1 MGIYSS
7 SETAPAQ
14 IATVKQR
21 RMGPAVQWIALQLV
35 LILVGITCLLPFIWM
50 VSTSFKEPFQV
61 FTYPPEFIPNP
72 WTTAGYSRLADVSPI
87 MWVINSIVV
96 STVITV
102 SQLFFSSL
110 AAYSFARIRFPGREF
125 IFMGYLATMMIPG
138 QVTLIPTYILVK
150 TFGWID
156 TMYALTMPYLF
167 GSAFGTFLLRQFF
180 LTIPTELEDAARIDG
195 AGYLGTYFRII
206 LPLSKPALAT
216 LGVFVFLFF
225 WNDFLWPLIVINTD
239 EHRTL
244 PVGLAVISR
253 GYFGTDWS
261 ALMAGTVIS
270 LVPIL
275 VIFFMAQRYFV
286 QGITLTGLKG

>member
-1 MGIYSS
+1 M
-7 SETAPAQ
+7 TAKTYRLTT
-14 IATVKQR
+14 IFQR
-21 RMGPAVQWIALQLV
+21 SILHTG
-35 LILVGITCLLPFIWM
+35 LILVGISCLIPFVWM

-72 WTTAGYSRLADVSPI
+72 WTLTGYQNLVDKVPI
-87 MWVINSIVV
+87 SNWVLNSIVV
-96 STVITV
+96 TVTITV
-102 SQLFFSSL
+102 CQLLFSSL
-110 AAYSFARIRFPGREF
+110 AAYSFARIQFPGREI
-125 IFMGYLATMMIPG
+125 IFMAYLATMMIPG
-138 QVTLIPTYILVK
+138 QVTLIPTYILIK

-195 AGYLGTYFRII
+195 AGYLSTYFRII

-239 EHRTL
+239 ENRTL
-244 PVGLAVISR
+244 PVGLAVLSR
-253 GYFGTDWS
+253 GYFGTDWTL
-261 ALMAGTVIS
+261 LMAGTVIS
-270 LVPIL
+270 LLPIL
-275 VIFFMAQRYFV
+275 IVFFMAQRYFV

>member
-1 MGIYSS
+1 MIRA
-7 SETAPAQ
+7 SEVTPLARPLARQRWRVSRLLQQSLIQ
-14 IATVKQR
+14 I
-21 RMGPAVQWIALQLV
+21 V
-35 LILVGITCLLPFIWM
+35 LIGVGAACLLPFIWM
-50 VSTSFKEPFQV
+50 ISTSFKEPFQV

-72 WTTAGYSRLADVSPI
+72 WTTDGYRRLADVSPI
-87 MWVINSIVV
+87 GSWVVNSLVV
-96 STVITV
+96 SITITV
-102 SQLFFSSL
+102 SQLLFSSL
-110 AAYSFARIRFPGREF
+110 AAYAFARIDFPGREL
-125 IFMGYLATMMIPG
+125 IFMAYLATMMIPG
-138 QVTLIPTYILVK
+138 QVTLIPTYILIK

-156 TMYALTMPYLF
+156 TLYALTVPYLF

-195 AGYLGTYFRII
+195 AGYFGTYFRII

-239 EHRTL
+239 ELRTL

-270 LVPIL
+270 LLPIL
-275 VIFFMAQRYFV
+275 IIFFMAQRYFV

>member
-1 MGIYSS
+1 M
-7 SETAPAQ
+7 TAKTYRLTT
-14 IATVKQR
+14 IFQR
-21 RMGPAVQWIALQLV
+21 SILHTG
-35 LILVGITCLLPFIWM
+35 LILVGISCLIPFVWM

-72 WTTAGYSRLADVSPI
+72 WTLTGYQNLVDKVPI
-87 MWVINSIVV
+87 SSWVLNSIVV
-96 STVITV
+96 TVTITV
-102 SQLFFSSL
+102 CQLLFSSL
-110 AAYSFARIRFPGREF
+110 AAYSFARIQFPGRELV
-125 IFMGYLATMMIPG
+125 FMAYLATMMIPG
-138 QVTLIPTYILVK
+138 QVTLIPTYILIK

-195 AGYLGTYFRII
+195 AGYLSTYFRII

-239 EHRTL
+239 ENRTL
-244 PVGLAVISR
+244 PVGLAVLSR
-253 GYFGTDWS
+253 GYFGTDWTL
-261 ALMAGTVIS
+261 LMAGTVIS
-270 LVPIL
+270 LLPIL
-275 VIFFMAQRYFV
+275 IVFFMAQRYFV